1 MNITMNIIDQ
11 HHQRH
16 YWYGGEVA
24 TIKYYKGYTFHIEA
38 IGDVRCWLM
47 EEDNHELAYVK
58 DKGNNGAFYG
68 EMRNYI
74 KDDAELIKYIR
85 SGRLVVDN
93 NNWWEC
99 SMTDIHGWHDL
110 GWVLDADLITEAID
124 EVLDALDAVISDFE
138 NGYLDG

>member
-1 MNITMNIIDQ
+1 MYITMNIID
-11 HHQRH
+11 HDHQCH

-24 TIKYYKGYTFHIEA
+24 TIKHHKGYTFHIEA
-38 IGDVRCWLM
+38 LGDVRCYLL
-47 EEDNHELAYVK
+47 DKNNNELAYVK
-58 DKGNNGAFYG
+58 DKSNSGAFYG
-68 EMRNYI
+68 EMCNHI
-74 KDDAELIKYIR
+74 KNDKELMKYIR
-85 SGRLVVDN
+85 SGELEIEN

-110 GWVLDADLITEAID
+110 GWVLNADLITEAVD